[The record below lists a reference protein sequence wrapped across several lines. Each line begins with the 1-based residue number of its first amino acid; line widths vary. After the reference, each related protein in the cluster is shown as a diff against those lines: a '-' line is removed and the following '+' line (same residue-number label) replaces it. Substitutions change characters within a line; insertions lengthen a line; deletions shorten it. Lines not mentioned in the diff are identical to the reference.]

1 MSDNMSTNAKPTTN
15 TDTAGAPAADQPAA
29 GQPPAPEPPAPAH
42 AVAGSL
48 GELPEWAQ
56 TEIRRARNDA
66 AKYRRERNAIQKALA
81 DKDTSDNTDTVE
93 QAGDQES
100 RAEIDRL
107 TGELT
112 TAQRDTARLR
122 AALAADV
129 PPGQVADFAAR
140 LVGDTDEELAADAVR
155 LRELLGLPVTSPER
169 QRPDPSQGAG
179 VDTATGSATTPA
191 EVFSAF
197 IQDRLK

>member
-1 MSDNMSTNAKPTTN
+1 MPDNTTTN
-15 TDTAGAPAADQPAA
+15 PEPANTNTNDTPAADQPDT
-29 GQPPAPEPPAPAH
+29 GQPPAPAPAAPAN

-48 GELPEWAQ
+48 SELPEWAQ

-81 DKDTSDNTDTVE
+81 DKDADAADH
-93 QAGDQES
+93 AGERAEDQES

-129 PPGQVADFAAR
+129 PPGQVPDFAAR
-140 LVGDTDEELAADAVR
+140 LVGSTDEELAADAIR
-155 LRELLGLPVTSPER
+155 LRELLGLPAPPER
-169 QRPDPSQGAG
+169 TRPDPSQGAG
-179 VDTATGSATTPA
+179 IDTATGSATTPA

>member
-1 MSDNMSTNAKPTTN
+1 MPNNTSTNTEPTT
-15 TDTAGAPAADQPAA
+15 DTNDTPADQPNT
-29 GQPPAPEPPAPAH
+29 GQPPAPAAPAN

-66 AKYRRERNAIQKALA
+66 AKYRRERNTIQKALA
-81 DKDTSDNTDTVE
+81 DKDSDTEVH
-93 QAGDQES
+93 AGDQES
-100 RAEIDRL
+100 RTEINRL
-107 TGELT
+107 AGELT
-112 TAQRDTARLR
+112 TAQRDAARLR

-140 LVGDTDEELAADAVR
+140 LVGETDEELAADAVR
-155 LRELLGLPVTSPER
+155 LRELLGLPVPPER

-179 VDTATGSATTPA
+179 IDTATGSATTPA

>member
-1 MSDNMSTNAKPTTN
+1 LPQEGFLPLSDDNTTSTEPTTN
-15 TDTAGAPAADQPAA
+15 PDTNDTSAADQQATE
-29 GQPPAPEPPAPAH
+29 QRPPAPTTT
-42 AVAGSL
+42 AGSL

-81 DKDTSDNTDTVE
+81 DKDTSDDA
-93 QAGDQES
+93 QAGDRES

-112 TAQRDTARLR
+112 TAQRDAARLR
-122 AALAADV
+122 AALAADI
-129 PPGQVADFAAR
+129 PATQVTDFAAR

-155 LRELLGLPVTSPER
+155 LRELLGLPAAPPER

-179 VDTATGSATTPA
+179 VDNPATTPA

>member
-1 MSDNMSTNAKPTTN
+1 MPDNTSTNTEPTT
-15 TDTAGAPAADQPAA
+15 TDSNDAPAADQPDT
-29 GQPPAPEPPAPAH
+29 GQPPAPAAPAN

-66 AKYRRERNAIQKALA
+66 AKYRRERNAIQKALT
-81 DKDTSDNTDTVE
+81 DKDSDTEV

-107 TGELT
+107 AGELT

-129 PPGQVADFAAR
+129 PPGQVADFAVR
-140 LVGDTDEELAADAVR
+140 LVGDTDAELAADAVR
-155 LRELLGLPVTSPER
+155 LRELLGLPATSPQR

-179 VDTATGSATTPA
+179 IDTATGSASTPA

>member
-1 MSDNMSTNAKPTTN
+1 MPDNTSTPEPPD
-15 TDTAGAPAADQPAA
+15 TDTTATPADQPATD
-29 GQPPAPEPPAPAH
+29 QTPTPVPVPAASSG

-66 AKYRRERNAIQKALA
+66 AKYRRERNAIQKALT
-81 DKDTSDNTDTVE
+81 DKDSDTEVH
-93 QAGDQES
+93 AGDQES
-100 RAEIDRL
+100 RTEIDRL
-107 TGELT
+107 SGELT
-112 TAQRDTARLR
+112 TAQRDAARLR

-155 LRELLGLPVTSPER
+155 LRELLGLPTPPER

-179 VDTATGSATTPA
+179 IDTATGSATTPA